1 MFVCDRNVPV
11 AVRFN
16 ADVPSLLDA
25 FTSVA
30 TKERREFRLLSLPLH
45 LVGHLPRLLDE
56 LPQCAFHSF
65 LINAELTL
73 N

>member
-1 MFVCDRNVPV
+1 MFVCDRNVPF

-16 ADVPSLLDA
+16 A